1 MASGIRSAIQ
11 LDLDKYR
18 GHLEYETE
26 HELNRQPLRID
37 LVVVKKDAGLVIE
50 EGIASAFR
58 GHNILEF
65 KSQRDGLSIDD
76 LFKVIAY
83 GCLYKAR
90 GESADAIQC
99 DDVTLTLIRRSL
111 PEGGLMRALEV
122 KGYPVCQTQPG
133 IYDVTGLQFPTRLV
147 VTSQI
152 DPSAPLWLSSLGTDI
167 ADDRLKELVRAAGAI
182 EDGAA
187 RALSNAVLD
196 AVVRANG
203 DAAERIKKE
212 DEDMAMTLLE
222 LMKPEIDR
230 ARSEGIE
237 EGLERGMVRGMRRGM
252 ELGRAEVARDTARRM
267 LGLGGF
273 SREQIAEVTGL
284 SLAEIESIAATMP
297 PAA

>member
-1 MASGIRSAIQ
+1 MP
-11 LDLDKYR
+11 
-18 GHLEYETE
+18 GHLEYEIE
-26 HELNRQPLRID
+26 CELNRQPLRID

-99 DDVTLTLIRRSL
+99 DDVTLTLIRRSR
-111 PEGGLMRALEV
+111 PEGLVRALEA
-122 KGYPVCQTQPG
+122 KGYPVCQMQPG
-133 IYDVTGLQFPTRLV
+133 IFDVAGLQFPTRLV

-152 DPSAPLWLSSLGTDI
+152 DPSAHLWLSSLGTDI
-167 ADDRLKELVRAAGAI
+167 ADDQLKELVRAASAI

-196 AVVRANG
+196 VVVRANG

-237 EGLERGMVRGMRRGM
+237 EGLERGIARGMRRGM
-252 ELGRAEVARDTARRM
+252 ELGRTDTARRM

-273 SREQIAEVTGL
+273 SHEQIAEVTGL

>member
-1 MASGIRSAIQ
+1 M
-11 LDLDKYR
+11 DKYR
-18 GHLEYETE
+18 GYLEYETE

-99 DDVTLTLIRRSL
+99 DDVTLTLIRRSR
-111 PEGGLMRALEV
+111 PEGLMRVLEA

-133 IYDVTGLQFPTRLV
+133 IYDVAGLQFPTRLV

-152 DPSAPLWLSSLGTDI
+152 DPSAHLWLSSLGTDI

-187 RALSNAVLD
+187 RALSSAVLD
-196 AVVRANG
+196 VVVRANG

-237 EGLERGMVRGMRRGM
+237 EGLERGIARGMRRGM
-252 ELGRAEVARDTARRM
+252 ELGRTDTARRM

-273 SREQIAEVTGL
+273 SHEQIAEVTGL

>member
-1 MASGIRSAIQ
+1 M
-11 LDLDKYR
+11 DKYR
-18 GHLEYETE
+18 GYLEYETE

-99 DDVTLTLIRRSL
+99 DDVTLTLIRRSR
-111 PEGGLMRALEV
+111 PEGLMRVLEA

-133 IYDVTGLQFPTRLV
+133 IYDVAGLQFPTRLV

-152 DPSAPLWLSSLGTDI
+152 DPSAHLWLSSLGTDI

-187 RALSNAVLD
+187 RALSSAVLNV
-196 AVVRANG
+196 VVRANG

-212 DEDMAMTLLE
+212 NEDMAMTLLE

-237 EGLERGMVRGMRRGM
+237 EGLERGIARGMRRGM
-252 ELGRAEVARDTARRM
+252 ELGRTDTARRM

-273 SREQIAEVTGL
+273 SHEQIAEVTGL

>member
-1 MASGIRSAIQ
+1 M
-11 LDLDKYR
+11 DKYR

-99 DDVTLTLIRRSL
+99 DDVTLTLIRRPR
-111 PEGGLMRALEV
+111 PEGLVRALEA

-133 IYDVTGLQFPTRLV
+133 IFDVAGLQFPTRLV

-152 DPSAPLWLSSLGTDI
+152 DPSAHLWLSSLGTDI
-167 ADDRLKELVRAAGAI
+167 ADDQLKELVRAASAI

-196 AVVRANG
+196 VVVRANG

-237 EGLERGMVRGMRRGM
+237 EGLERGIARGMRRGM
-252 ELGRAEVARDTARRM
+252 ELGRTDTARRM

-273 SREQIAEVTGL
+273 SHEQIAEVTGL